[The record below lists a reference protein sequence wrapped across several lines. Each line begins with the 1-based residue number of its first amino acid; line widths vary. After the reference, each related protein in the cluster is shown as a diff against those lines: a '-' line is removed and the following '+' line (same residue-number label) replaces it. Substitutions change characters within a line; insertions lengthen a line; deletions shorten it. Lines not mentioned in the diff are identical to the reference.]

1 MLEALPDI
9 TVFFFDLAQKYWV
22 LITGCS
28 VLAGFLALA
37 IVKRILRVLEI
48 IR

>member
-1 MLEALPDI
+1 MLEALPLI
-9 TVFFFDLAQKYWV
+9 SAFFFDLAQKYWV

-37 IVKRILRVLEI
+37 IVRRILRVIEI